1 MSEPIA
7 EFASSLREDL
17 TQLCWH
23 HWQMLMGTGLRTGS
37 HGVAALDPEALLL
50 MSLAVRAHERRLDDL
65 MLWWAEDGAFLLCVQ
80 RLQTMLTE
88 FPEPLAHDVA
98 WFAQLSQKG
107 GDRRWR
113 PLLKAT
119 PTEGTPRPGKGPRE
133 LHLLAAPTLLLRL
146 RAGLGVGA
154 KADVLSFLL
163 ATASARSEH
172 QARTTA
178 EVMAKALCYS
188 VASVRRAA
196 GEMALARLIA
206 ADSERPVQ
214 YHADARAWAHVLQ
227 PAAAGA
233 VREGG
238 YAAAPAPATADLPPW
253 RFWAQMFALT
263 AAVLALCDDAK
274 FQQAATVVQASKC
287 RDIAERFRRVLE
299 WNRIPWPD
307 PRRTPGEQYL
317 PVFLQLMR
325 DVVAWMQAKV

>member
-1 MSEPIA
+1 
-7 EFASSLREDL
+7 
-17 TQLCWH
+17 
-23 HWQMLMGTGLRTGS
+23 MLAPVAVADGLRHLVRFPG
-37 HGVAALDPEALLL
+37 HAALDPEALLL

-65 MLWWAEDGAFLLCVQ
+65 MLWWAGDGAQLLCVQ
-80 RLQTMLTE
+80 RLQTMLAE
-88 FPEPLAHDVA
+88 FPESLAHDVA

-113 PLLKAT
+113 PLLQVA
-119 PTEGTPRPGKGPRE
+119 PTDGKPRPGKGPRQ
-133 LHLLAAPTLLLRL
+133 LHLLEAPTLLLRL

-154 KADVLSFLL
+154 KADVLDVP
-163 ATASARSEH
+163 AGDGECRSEH

-196 GEMALARLIA
+196 SEMALARLIT

-238 YAAAPAPATADLPPW
+238 YAAATASATATADLPPW

-274 FQQAATVVQASKC
+274 FRKAAAVVQASRC

-299 WNRIPWPD
+299 WNRIQWPD

-325 DVVAWMQAKV
+325 DVVAWMLTKV